1 MSYIIDFFKSL
12 GEIISSIVD
21 FIIDFF
27 EGLVSFFMDLPD
39 YISTL
44 ETYIDIVPDEIKVM
58 LLLVLSVSLI
68 FVIIGRRGV

>member
-27 EGLVSFFMDLPD
+27 EGLVSFFADLPE
-39 YISTL
+39 YLKVL
-44 ETYIDIVPDEIKVM
+44 ETYVDIVPDEIKVM

>member
-27 EGLVSFFMDLPD
+27 EGLISFFVDLPD

-58 LLLVLSVSLI
+58 LLLVLSISLI